1 MTPQIRAKLE
11 FLDSIKRK
19 YPRLYTAAVKRGGQ
33 LAGLGITQAEM
44 LAEQD
49 AFAEPVF
56 SNKTTAPVAAQ
67 PWYKNYL
74 DSAVQ
79 TVKDLA
85 PAYVGLEQAK
95 TCIKINADRAKQGLS
110 PVDCA
115 GLAPQV
121 SVGVSP
127 DVKTFM
133 YIGLGVAGIIGLM
146 MFMKKR

>member
-1 MTPQIRAKLE
+1 MSPQIRAKLE
-11 FLDSIKRK
+11 FLDSVKRK
-19 YPRLYTAAVKRGGQ
+19 YPRLYIAAVKRGGQ

-49 AFAEPVF
+49 AFAE
-56 SNKTTAPVAAQ
+56 SSASQ
-67 PWYKNYL
+67 PWYKQYL

-79 TVKDLA
+79 TVKELA
-85 PAYVGLEQAK
+85 PAYVGLQQAK
-95 TCIKINADRAKQGLS
+95 TCIQINADRAKQGLS

-121 SVGVSP
+121 AVGVSS

-133 YIGLGVAGIIGLM
+133 YIGLGVVGIIA
-146 MFMKKR
+146 FMTLRKKR